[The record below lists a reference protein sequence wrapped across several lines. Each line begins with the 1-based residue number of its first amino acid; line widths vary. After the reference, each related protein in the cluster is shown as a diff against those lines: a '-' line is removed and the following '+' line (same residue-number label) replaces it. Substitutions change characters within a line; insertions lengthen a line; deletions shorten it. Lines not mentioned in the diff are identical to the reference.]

1 MFQETFRACSDIR
14 ILPSQHFSSGS
25 VSADTFG
32 DDTTFDVDQFED
44 YYDDLFD
51 DEHEIAINDIEDD
64 HEELFS
70 NDIVTM
76 SSVQSQ
82 RLRLLK
88 KKLILAK
95 ALKGLKK
102 LIMLSNLQDDD
113 DDDTDRGESRLYS
126 RSQDL
131 VYDDYDDYQD
141 VAKTTILPWWTRT
154 NSHGRRKKKKRRKKR
169 FSFWYD
175 LLL

>member
-1 MFQETFRACSDIR
+1 M
-14 ILPSQHFSSGS
+14 
-25 VSADTFG
+25 
-32 DDTTFDVDQFED
+32 
-44 YYDDLFD
+44 
-51 DEHEIAINDIEDD
+51 
-64 HEELFS
+64 FS
-70 NDIVTM
+70 NDIVTV

-131 VYDDYDDYQD
+131 VYDDYDDYQE